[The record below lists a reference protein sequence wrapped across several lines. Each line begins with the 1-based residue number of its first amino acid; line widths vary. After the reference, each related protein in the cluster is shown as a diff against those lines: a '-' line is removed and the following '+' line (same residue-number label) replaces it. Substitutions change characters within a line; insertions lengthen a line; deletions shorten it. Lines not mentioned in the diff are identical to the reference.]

1 MPDTPEIKMASPMPM
16 LLLILSVTTGMI
28 DAISVLGLGKVFTAN
43 MTGNVVFL
51 GFAAG
56 GAEGFKPVP
65 LAMALLSFLIG
76 ALIAGR
82 AANWHRGKPLHR
94 WLLTA
99 AVIESLLIWAASLV
113 GLNSGVAAEGMIQL
127 AMIALLG
134 GAMGLRNGTVRR
146 LGIPDLTTTVLTMT
160 LTGIAADST
169 LAGGANPNIARRFGA
184 VVALF
189 VGAALG
195 ALLIRLSGGLT
206 LPLIAT
212 GAIVLVGTLAFA
224 RHPALQALAK

>member
-1 MPDTPEIKMASPMPM
+1 MPDTPDIKMQSPMPM

-51 GFAAG
+51 GFAAA
-56 GAEGFKPVP
+56 GAEGFKPLP
-65 LAMALLSFLIG
+65 LATALASFLIG
-76 ALIAGR
+76 ALIGGR
-82 AANWHRGKPLHR
+82 AANWNRGKPLHH

-99 AVIESLLIWAASLV
+99 AVIESLLIWAAAV
-113 GLNSGVAAEGMIQL
+113 AAIGSGVAAVGTVQL
-127 AMIALLG
+127 LMIALLG

-169 LAGGANPNIARRFGA
+169 LAGGANPNLGRRLGA

-195 ALLIRLSGGLT
+195 ALLINLSGGLT

-212 GAIVLVGTLAFA
+212 GAIVLVGTLVFA
-224 RHPALQALAK
+224 RHPALHAPVK

>member
-1 MPDTPEIKMASPMPM
+1 MTEAAPLQMHSPMPM

-51 GFAAG
+51 GFAAA
-56 GAEGFKPVP
+56 GAEGFKPLP
-65 LAMALLSFLIG
+65 LAMALLSFLAG
-76 ALIAGR
+76 ALIGGR
-82 AANWHRGKPLHR
+82 AANWHRGKPLHH

-99 AVIESLLIWAASLV
+99 AGIESLLIWAAALV
-113 GLNSGVAAEGMIQL
+113 ALTYGATVEGSAQL
-127 AMIALLG
+127 LMIALLG

-160 LTGIAADST
+160 LTGIAADSS
-169 LAGGANPNIARRFGA
+169 LAGGANPNLGRRIGA

-195 ALLIRLSGGLT
+195 ALLIRLSGGLA
-206 LPLIAT
+206 LPLMAT
-212 GAIVLVGTLAFA
+212 GAIVLLGTLAFA
-224 RHPALQALAK
+224 RHPALQAPAK